1 MKRTIRPSLFFFYLA
16 YTFILFQAMFNN
28 VPSVLPFYSIIDK
41 LIVVLIFLT
50 VLFQNQIYKI
60 REIAL
65 VVVIFSIT
73 VISYLL
79 SKDNIILKFVM
90 LIIASK
96 DLEFKKFIKFDLV
109 IKIIFCC
116 MIIIFSQIGVAGN
129 YIILRADGTIRQS
142 LGFTHPNA
150 LAAYWL
156 SIFCDYMYLSLNR
169 NKMIKLFSCT
179 IITFIIARIT
189 DSRTVIICVS
199 LMIILFFYNNYLNLN
214 NKVAKTFIIF
224 LPYLLFILSI
234 LSAYLYKSSNFI
246 KNIDHLLSKRIYYTE
261 QYIQRYDMKLFGQ
274 EIETVSTVQSRL
286 LNISP
291 QILDNSYILIL
302 LKFGV
307 ILLAGGCLLLS
318 LRLKLSYRERDKL
331 LIIILII
338 FMISGLFEGWLI
350 KINYNPFLLSLSSL
364 IYYKRKIDKE
374 DTVNEKNK

>member
-1 MKRTIRPSLFFFYLA
+1 MKKTIRPSLFFFYLA

-60 REIAL
+60 REIVL
-65 VVVIFSIT
+65 VVIIFSIT

-79 SKDNIILKFVM
+79 SKDNIILKVVM

-96 DLEFKKFIKFDLV
+96 DIELKKFIKFDLV
-109 IKIIFCC
+109 IKVIFCC
-116 MIIIFSQIGVAGN
+116 MIIIFSQIGVSGN

-156 SIFCDYMYLSLNR
+156 SICCDYVYLSLNR

-179 IITFIIARIT
+179 IITFIIGRIT
-189 DSRTVIICVS
+189 DSRTVIICVY
-199 LMIILFFYNNYLNLN
+199 LMIILFFYNTYLNLN
-214 NKVAKTFIIF
+214 NKTAKRFIVF

-234 LSAYLYKSSNFI
+234 LSAYLYKSSDFI

-261 QYIQRYDMKLFGQ
+261 QYIQKYDIKLFGQ

-291 QILDNSYILIL
+291 QILDNSYIVLL
-302 LKFGV
+302 LKFGM
-307 ILLAGGCLLLS
+307 ILLVGGCLLLS
-318 LRLKLSYRERDKL
+318 LRLRLSYRERDKL

-338 FMISGLFEGWLI
+338 FMISGLFESWLI
-350 KINYNPFLLSLSSL
+350 KINYNPFLLSFSSL